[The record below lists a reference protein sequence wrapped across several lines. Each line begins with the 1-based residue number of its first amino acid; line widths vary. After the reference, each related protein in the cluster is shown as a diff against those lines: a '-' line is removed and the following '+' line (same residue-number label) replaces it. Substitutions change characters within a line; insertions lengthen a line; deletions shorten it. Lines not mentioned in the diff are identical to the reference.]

1 MKKKKNTQVVFKPY
15 TMGQL
20 QLPTNLD
27 DLIPENHLVRVVHE
41 AIEKMDLDPLLK
53 RYKGGGTS
61 SYHPKM
67 MLKVLVYA
75 YSQRVYSSRQ
85 IAKALRENVY
95 FMWIS
100 GNSRPDFRT
109 INRFRGEVMR
119 GIMEQVFASV
129 LELLIEEGYVKLEHY
144 FLDGTKI
151 EANANRYSWVWAKST
166 RNYKQKLQE
175 NVKKLL
181 DEIDQVNEEQDEEYG
196 DKDLEEMGEDGPID
210 ADKLEKK
217 IQELNEILKEDPED
231 KKLAKAVKKMQ
242 EDYLPRQQK
251 YEAQEKKF
259 KGRSSYSKTD
269 VDATFMRMKEDHMKN
284 GQLKPG
290 YNVQIGTENQFVVG
304 FSVHQR
310 PGDSGCL
317 VPHLEGLKSQLGRLP
332 ETVIADAGYGSE
344 ENYVYLDGQG
354 TEAYIKYNT
363 FHLEQKKRKKDRFR
377 AASFPYDETKDE
389 FICPAQKR
397 LSYRHME
404 PYQTENG
411 FQTELRIYECED
423 CSRCEL
429 KTQCTRAVGNR
440 RIQVSFRGR
449 ELRDQASVRLLSEQG
464 LTLRSK
470 RPVEAESVFARLKH
484 NWGFRRFR
492 LRGKEKVEVE
502 WGLLSIA
509 HNLAK
514 VAAA

>member
-20 QLPTNLD
+20 QLPTNLEE
-27 DLIPENHLVRVVHE
+27 LIPENHLVRVVHE

-75 YSQRVYSSRQ
+75 YTQRIYSSRQ
-85 IAKALRENVY
+85 IAKALRENIH

-166 RNYKQKLQE
+166 RNYKRKLQE

-181 DEIDQVNEEQDEEYG
+181 DEIEQANEEEDEEYG
-196 DKDLEEMGEDGPID
+196 DRDLEELGEDGPID
-210 ADKLEKK
+210 AGKLEKK
-217 IQELNEILKEDPED
+217 IQKLNKLLKEDPED
-231 KKLAKAVKKMQ
+231 KKLAKAVKKLEQ
-242 EDYLPRQQK
+242 DYLPRQKK
-251 YEAQEKKF
+251 YEEQEGLF
-259 KGRSSYSKTD
+259 QGRNSYSKTD

-290 YNVQIGTENQFVVG
+290 YNIQIGTENQFVVG

-317 VPHLEGLKSQLGRLP
+317 VPHLEGLKAQLGRLP
-332 ETVIADAGYGSE
+332 EKVIGDAGYGSE
-344 ENYVYLDGQG
+344 ENYLYLEEEGA
-354 TEAYIKYNT
+354 EAYVKYNT
-363 FHLEQKKRKKDRFR
+363 FHLEQKKRKQDRFR
-377 AASFPYDETKDE
+377 AASFSYDDDEDE
-389 FICPAQKR
+389 FICPAEQR
-397 LSYRHME
+397 LSYRWTQ

-411 FQTELRIYECED
+411 FQTELRVYECED

-440 RIQVSFRGR
+440 QIRTSLRWR
-449 ELRDQASVRLLSEQG
+449 ELQQVATRKLTSEQG
-464 LTLRSK
+464 LRLRSK

-484 NWGFRRFR
+484 NWGVRRFL
-492 LRGKEKVEVE
+492 LRGKDKVEVE